1 TGGGKVPM
9 TEIDATIQA
18 QIKAGSLLNV
28 PVAPG
33 HGNDLLISRQTWDAE
48 KSILTKVLEGK
59 EAVAPL
65 MDSVPGSLMTDLTSG
80 QRASTRMILET
91 TDRFTVVQGYAG
103 VGKTTQLRAVTG
115 AISLLPEATRPRV
128 IGLGPTHRAVGE
140 MQSAG
145 VDAQTTASFLHDTQL
160 LQRNG
165 QTPDFSNTLF
175 LLDESSMVGLA
186 DTAKALSLIAAGGGR
201 AVLSGDT
208 DQLQSIAPGQPFRLM
223 QQRSA
228 ADVAIMKEIV
238 RQVPEL
244 RPAVYSLIDRDVN
257 RALATIE
264 QITPEQVPRK
274 DGAWVPENSVVEF
287 TPAQEETIQ
296 KALNKGE
303 SVPAG
308 QPTTLYEALVKDYAD
323 RTPEAQSQTLII
335 THLNDDRRVLNSL
348 IHDARRDNG
357 EVGREEVTLPVL
369 VTSNIRDG
377 ELRNQLITLM
387 DGEGKERLISP
398 REALAEGVT
407 LYREQEITVSQGDKM
422 RFSKSDTERG
432 YVANSVWE
440 VKSVSGDS
448 VTLSD
453 GKTTR
458 TLNPKAD
465 QAQQHVDLAYAITA
479 HGAQGASEPFAIA
492 LEGVAGGRERMA
504 SFESSYVGLS
514 RMKQHVQVYTDN
526 REGWIRAINHSPEKA
541 TAHDI
546 LEPRNDRAVK
556 TAGQLFS
563 RARALD
569 EAAAGRAALQQSGL
583 ARGQS
588 PGKFISPGKKYPQ
601 PHVAL
606 PAFDKNGKDAGI
618 WLSPLTD
625 NDGRLQV
632 IGGEGRVM
640 GNEEARFVAL
650 QNSRNGESL
659 LAGNMGEGVRIARD
673 NPDSGVVVRLAGDD
687 RPWNPEAITGGRIW
701 ADPLPNP
708 PINDTGTDIPLP
720 PEVLAQRAAE
730 EAQRR
735 EMERQ
740 TEQATREVSGEEKKV
755 GEPGERIKEVIGD
768 VIRGLERDRPG
779 EEKTVL
785 PDDPQT
791 RRQEAAVQQVAT
803 ESLQRDRLQQME
815 RDMVR

>member
-1 TGGGKVPM
+1 
-9 TEIDATIQA
+9 
-18 QIKAGSLLNV
+18 
-28 PVAPG
+28 
-33 HGNDLLISRQTWDAE
+33 
-48 KSILTKVLEGK
+48 
-59 EAVAPL
+59 
-65 MDSVPGSLMTDLTSG
+65 
-80 QRASTRMILET
+80 
-91 TDRFTVVQGYAG
+91 
-103 VGKTTQLRAVTG
+103 
-115 AISLLPEATRPRV
+115 
-128 IGLGPTHRAVGE
+128 GE

-264 QITPEQVPRK
+264 QVTPEQVPRK

-287 TPAQEETIQ
+287 TPAQEEAIQ

-377 ELRNQLITLM
+377 ELRRLSTWTAHKGAVALVDNVYHRIGSVDKENQLITLM

-448 VTLSD
+448 VTL
-453 GKTTR
+453 
-458 TLNPKAD
+458 
-465 QAQQHVDLAYAITA
+465 
-479 HGAQGASEPFAIA
+479 
-492 LEGVAGGRERMA
+492 
-504 SFESSYVGLS
+504 
-514 RMKQHVQVYTDN
+514 
-526 REGWIRAINHSPEKA
+526 
-541 TAHDI
+541 
-546 LEPRNDRAVK
+546 
-556 TAGQLFS
+556 
-563 RARALD
+563 
-569 EAAAGRAALQQSGL
+569 
-583 ARGQS
+583 
-588 PGKFISPGKKYPQ
+588 
-601 PHVAL
+601 
-606 PAFDKNGKDAGI
+606 
-618 WLSPLTD
+618 
-625 NDGRLQV
+625 
-632 IGGEGRVM
+632 
-640 GNEEARFVAL
+640 
-650 QNSRNGESL
+650 
-659 LAGNMGEGVRIARD
+659 
-673 NPDSGVVVRLAGDD
+673 
-687 RPWNPEAITGGRIW
+687 
-701 ADPLPNP
+701 
-708 PINDTGTDIPLP
+708 
-720 PEVLAQRAAE
+720 
-730 EAQRR
+730 
-735 EMERQ
+735 
-740 TEQATREVSGEEKKV
+740 
-755 GEPGERIKEVIGD
+755 
-768 VIRGLERDRPG
+768 
-779 EEKTVL
+779 
-785 PDDPQT
+785 
-791 RRQEAAVQQVAT
+791 
-803 ESLQRDRLQQME
+803 
-815 RDMVR
+815 

>member
-1 TGGGKVPM
+1 
-9 TEIDATIQA
+9 
-18 QIKAGSLLNV
+18 
-28 PVAPG
+28 
-33 HGNDLLISRQTWDAE
+33 
-48 KSILTKVLEGK
+48 
-59 EAVAPL
+59 
-65 MDSVPGSLMTDLTSG
+65 
-80 QRASTRMILET
+80 
-91 TDRFTVVQGYAG
+91 
-103 VGKTTQLRAVTG
+103 
-115 AISLLPEATRPRV
+115 
-128 IGLGPTHRAVGE
+128 
-140 MQSAG
+140 
-145 VDAQTTASFLHDTQL
+145 
-160 LQRNG
+160 
-165 QTPDFSNTLF
+165 
-175 LLDESSMVGLA
+175 
-186 DTAKALSLIAAGGGR
+186 
-201 AVLSGDT
+201 VLSGDT

-264 QITPEQVPRK
+264 QVTPEQVPRK

-287 TPAQEETIQ
+287 TPAQEEAIQ

-377 ELRNQLITLM
+377 ELRRLSTWTAHKGAVALVDNVYHRIGSVDKENQLITLM

-465 QAQQHVDLAYAITA
+465 QAQQHIDLAYAITA

-504 SFESSYVGLS
+504 SFESAYVGLS

-526 REGWIRAINHSPEKA
+526 REGWIKAINHSPEKA

-588 PGKFISPGKKYPQ
+588 PGNSFRRAKSTRSRTWRCRRSTKTGKT
-601 PHVAL
+601 
-606 PAFDKNGKDAGI
+606 PASG
-618 WLSPLTD
+618 S
-625 NDGRLQV
+625 
-632 IGGEGRVM
+632 
-640 GNEEARFVAL
+640 AR
-650 QNSRNGESL
+650 
-659 LAGNMGEGVRIARD
+659 
-673 NPDSGVVVRLAGDD
+673 
-687 RPWNPEAITGGRIW
+687 
-701 ADPLPNP
+701 
-708 PINDTGTDIPLP
+708 
-720 PEVLAQRAAE
+720 
-730 EAQRR
+730 
-735 EMERQ
+735 
-740 TEQATREVSGEEKKV
+740 
-755 GEPGERIKEVIGD
+755 
-768 VIRGLERDRPG
+768 
-779 EEKTVL
+779 
-785 PDDPQT
+785 
-791 RRQEAAVQQVAT
+791 
-803 ESLQRDRLQQME
+803 
-815 RDMVR
+815 